1 MGSKILIIAE
11 KPTAGAKI
19 AQHLS
24 NYLNTGYEERQFEY
38 NGSTVNYYA
47 VGDEVFVVPLEGH
60 IVDTSLK
67 RGSRYPKFEWDIRLK
82 RKRGEMRDNSRRE
95 ARFRLLKQLSRD
107 AVVIGAT
114 DNDEEGE
121 VMLYYTAR
129 ALGLDPD
136 NLPRM
141 RFVELTYEEIVRAY
155 ERALNGEKLDMGM
168 AMAGHYR
175 HLSDMFVGMNVSALL
190 SKSAVKHGSNQQ
202 IKFHLGRVKIPLLRK
217 LKQERT
223 SIMNEPEIREDK
235 EARKEDESKPE
246 YVVRVYVDFYGL
258 HFVDEIKAE
267 PENIPEIFS
276 SDWSA
281 KVAEIE
287 EEEEEIEPIRE
298 VYNTNGI
305 IEEVKKHGISP
316 IKAQNEILEYLYQ
329 NEYISYPRTSST
341 RLPKHIDFKRRI
353 EEMSKQIEWIDV
365 DDFLDSVPDK
375 LLVDETEKH
384 AGIYPIR
391 VPSSTLPPDYLITWE
406 LIARKF
412 FTALAK
418 PAKRKKTRVLIK
430 VYRNGTEFGETEVEF
445 WEYSYLGWMK
455 YDNEYHSSEFIPKIK
470 EGEDVKVKLS
480 IDTENFHGGYAG
492 HLSISKKIGRIER
505 IDVGEL
511 LRWMEWVKLGTEAT
525 RVEHIAEL
533 RKHGYIE
540 GEDEVAITTIGQKIA
555 EICEKFVPID
565 LEDTREMYE
574 HMNMLKHNPELIAK
588 VTEIVKEK
596 VTKIYESVDVN
607 EIGRELNNLG
617 SCPNCGKPS
626 KLVYING
633 KYFVGCSG
641 YPDCKFLLSI
651 SS

>member
-24 NYLNTGYEERQFEY
+24 NYLNTGYEERQ
-38 NGSTVNYYA
+38 
-47 VGDEVFVVPLEGH
+47 
-60 IVDTSLK
+60 
-67 RGSRYPKFEWDIRLK
+67 
-82 RKRGEMRDNSRRE
+82 
-95 ARFRLLKQLSRD
+95 
-107 AVVIGAT
+107 
-114 DNDEEGE
+114 
-121 VMLYYTAR
+121 
-129 ALGLDPD
+129 
-136 NLPRM
+136 
-141 RFVELTYEEIVRAY
+141 
-155 ERALNGEKLDMGM
+155 
-168 AMAGHYR
+168 
-175 HLSDMFVGMNVSALL
+175 
-190 SKSAVKHGSNQQ
+190 
-202 IKFHLGRVKIPLLRK
+202 
-217 LKQERT
+217 
-223 SIMNEPEIREDK
+223 
-235 EARKEDESKPE
+235 
-246 YVVRVYVDFYGL
+246 
-258 HFVDEIKAE
+258 
-267 PENIPEIFS
+267 
-276 SDWSA
+276 
-281 KVAEIE
+281 
-287 EEEEEIEPIRE
+287 
-298 VYNTNGI
+298 
-305 IEEVKKHGISP
+305 
-316 IKAQNEILEYLYQ
+316 LYQ

-533 RKHGYIE
+533 RKQGLVSEDGKVDVDRAYEELGNIPLGRLTTGEYALLTVASILNKHDAEQTDVISLRDHCWGDITLSSLLRYMKPYIDFLNE
-540 GEDEVAITTIGQKIA
+540 ELRKRGFVRVSKFTWR
-555 EICEKFVPID
+555 KFVVTVD
-565 LEDTREMYE
+565 ERK
-574 HMNMLKHNPELIAK
+574 LKELSK
-588 VTEIVKEK
+588 RLQLDND
-596 VTKIYESVDVN
+596 ESYVLAVAY
-607 EIGRELNNLG
+607 
-617 SCPNCGKPS
+617 
-626 KLVYING
+626 KLL
-633 KYFVGCSG
+633 K
-641 YPDCKFLLSI
+641 
-651 SS
+651 